1 MNGKY
6 GTVDRVFYL
15 SVWMVLAVSIFN
27 ALQLFWL
34 GLTILLNA
42 ERRNSGVYLITTGL
56 LAATYFFVSHTVI
69 IAHEL
74 TFFGT
79 QQLNIWWLSGWIPV
93 IFIPFLWYA
102 VNLWYAG
109 YWDEAD
115 SRLLRRHRVPFNL
128 MRGWMVML
136 ILLLFF
142 ADAIP
147 SYEEIARLDLSN
159 SINLMGIPMLFAL
172 YPPYAMIAILL
183 PVDAL
188 LRPEPSQRMMGD
200 QARRRSRPWL
210 IGVSLALAAVSFL
223 VMLFIGWV
231 VWNSFA
237 DYTRTYDYSYLPAQN
252 PTDNYGY
259 FLIGSVVVFDLLLSS
274 IIAAGTIMLGRA
286 VVSYEV
292 FTGKTLPR
300 QGFARH
306 WRRAI
311 WLSAGISLLA
321 SWNLMQADAYLVSLI
336 FLVFVMMTFFV
347 LTGWRSFIYRDQLI
361 AQLRPFVQSQRMTGT
376 LLSDSSDTHSRAHDL
391 FHVVCEEMLNTTK
404 AYLMPTGVLAPL
416 AGQPLSYPDS
426 FIVTFDVHSLSNDPV
441 ISLSPDDFEAL
452 RWAIPLYAER
462 GLIGALLIGERTD
475 GGLYAQEDIE
485 IARATAERIIDML
498 AGEEMARRLLEL
510 QRQRRV
516 ETRVMDMQTR
526 RILHDE
532 ILPTL
537 HMAVLQASA
546 LEDNARHNLIKTMTQ
561 VHSQISNLI
570 HAPASIPLTP
580 GGGENWACELQDSIV
595 EEFEGKFTSLDWN
608 IEPHLPALENVTV
621 DIVGAALREVVRNA
635 AVHAR
640 GDDPNRPLNVCVAVQ
655 GGDRVQITVEDDGVG
670 PGYETNGYHHGG
682 AGGGLALH
690 GTMLA
695 IVGGT
700 LTIDPIPGGT
710 RATISVA

>member
-1 MNGKY
+1 M
-6 GTVDRVFYL
+6 DSAFYA

-42 ERRNSGVYLITTGL
+42 ERRNSGVYIITAGL

-79 QQLNIWWLSGWIPV
+79 QQLNIWWVSGWVPV
-93 IFIPFLWYA
+93 IIIPFLWYA

-128 MRGWMVML
+128 MRGWMVVL

-142 ADAIP
+142 TDSIP
-147 SYEEIARLDLSN
+147 RYEEIARLDLNN
-159 SINLMGIPMLFAL
+159 SITVMGIPLLFAL
-172 YPPYAMIAILL
+172 YPPYAIIAILL
-183 PVDAL
+183 PVDTL

-223 VMLFIGWV
+223 VFLFIGWV

-252 PTDNYGY
+252 PTDNYEY
-259 FLIGSVVVFDLLLSS
+259 FLIGSVVVFDLLLSG
-274 IIAAGTIMLGRA
+274 IIAGGTIMLGKA

-336 FLVFVMMTFFV
+336 FLIFVMMTFFV

-376 LLSDSSDTHSRAHDL
+376 LLSDASDTHSRAHDL
-391 FHVVCEEMLNTTK
+391 FQVVCEDMLNTTK
-404 AYLMPTGVLAPL
+404 AYLMPIGVLAPL

-426 FIVTFDVHSLSNDPV
+426 LTVMFDVNTLSDEPV
-441 ISLSPDDFEAL
+441 ISLNPEHYEGL

-526 RILHDE
+526 RVLHDE
-532 ILPTL
+532 ILPML

-546 LEDNARHNLIKTMTQ
+546 LQDDMRHSLIKTMTE

-570 HAPASIPLTP
+570 HAPASALSTP
-580 GGGENWACELQDSIV
+580 TSGENWACELQNNMVD
-595 EEFEGKFTSLDWN
+595 EFEGKFTSLEWK
-608 IEPHLPALENVTV
+608 IESQLPALETVT
-621 DIVGAALREVVRNA
+621 IEIAGAALREVIRNA
-635 AVHAR
+635 AIHAR
-640 GDDPNRPLNVCVAVQ
+640 GDDPNRPLNVCVAVESS
-655 GGDRVQITVEDDGVG
+655 DRVQIIVEDDGVG
-670 PGYETNGYHHGG
+670 LEHHSNGQHGG

-710 RATISVA
+710 RATISIA